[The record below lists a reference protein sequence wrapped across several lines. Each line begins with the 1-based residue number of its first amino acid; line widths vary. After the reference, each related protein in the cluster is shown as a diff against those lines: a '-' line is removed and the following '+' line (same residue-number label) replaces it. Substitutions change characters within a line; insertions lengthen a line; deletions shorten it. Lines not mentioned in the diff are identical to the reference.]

1 MAITPV
7 ELESLTTKSRFV
19 TLVQK
24 NNAGTYAIAGSDY
37 PLITADVNHV
47 RLHEGRAY
55 YVYKT
60 HKDTARLAVGASIDI
75 AIAFPAGVEAHAF
88 VDYQCGGETEVY
100 VYESPTTSGGT
111 SMSLHR
117 RNRVIN
123 TASQGVAVLNPTVTA
138 VGTEFY
144 SELIT
149 SAEGQGNRSGAG
161 GRGTSFEFILKPL
174 TTYLFR
180 LTNVNGS
187 SQMAEMR
194 IDWYE

>member
-1 MAITPV
+1 MN
-7 ELESLTTKSRFV
+7 TKSRHV
-19 TLVQK
+19 TL
-24 NNAGTYAIAGSDY
+24 TYMDKDEGQRVVGSPD
-37 PLITADVNHV
+37 PLPMADINHV

-60 HKDTARLAVGASIDI
+60 HKDTARLEVGASIDI

-111 SMSLHR
+111 SMTLHR

-187 SQMAEMR
+187 SQMAELR

>member
-1 MAITPV
+1 MAIQV
-7 ELESLTTKSRFV
+7 ERESVTTKSRFV
-19 TLVQK
+19 SPTYTDKDGVQQ
-24 NNAGTYAIAGSDY
+24 TVGSDRSL
-37 PLITADVNHV
+37 PTIDVNHL

-55 YVYKT
+55 YVYHT
-60 HKDTARLAVGASIDI
+60 HKDTGRLAVGSSINI
-75 AIAFPAGVEAHAF
+75 ALAFPAGVEAHAL

-111 SMSLHR
+111 AMTLHG

-149 SAEGQGNRSGAG
+149 SAEGTGNRSGSG

-187 SQMAEMR
+187 AQMAEMR

>member
-1 MAITPV
+1 MAIQV
-7 ELESLTTKSRFV
+7 ERESSTTKSRFV
-19 TLVQK
+19 SPTYTDKDGVQQV
-24 NNAGTYAIAGSDY
+24 IGSDRSM
-37 PLITADVNHV
+37 PIIDVNHL

-55 YVYKT
+55 YVYHT
-60 HKDTARLAVGASIDI
+60 HKDTGRLAVGSSINI
-75 AIAFPAGVEAHAF
+75 ALAFPAGVDAHAEI
-88 VDYQCGGETEVY
+88 DYQCGGEAEIY

-111 SMSLHR
+111 AMTLHR

-161 GRGTSFEFILKPL
+161 GRGISFEFILKPL

-180 LTNVNGS
+180 LTNVNGA

>member
-1 MAITPV
+1 MAITV
-7 ELESLTTKSRFV
+7 ERESLDTKSQHV
-19 TLVQK
+19 SLSYVDKNNVQTLV
-24 NNAGTYAIAGSDY
+24 GSEKALPIVD
-37 PLITADVNHV
+37 INHL

-55 YVYKT
+55 YVYHT
-60 HKDTARLAVGASIDI
+60 HKDASRLAVGSSINI
-75 AIAFPAGVEAHAF
+75 ALAFPAGVEAH
-88 VDYQCGGETEVY
+88 VSIDYQCGGETEVY

-111 SMSLHR
+111 SMTLHR

-123 TASQGVAVLNPTVTA
+123 TASQGVAVLNPTVSA

-149 SAEGQGNRSGAG
+149 SAEGQGNRSGSG
-161 GRGTSFEFILKPL
+161 GKGLSFEFILKPL

-187 SQMAEMR
+187 SQMAELR

>member
-60 HKDTARLAVGASIDI
+60 HKDTARLGVGASIDI
-75 AIAFPAGVEAHAF
+75 AIAFPAGVEAHAV

>member
-1 MAITPV
+1 
-7 ELESLTTKSRFV
+7 
-19 TLVQK
+19 
-24 NNAGTYAIAGSDY
+24 
-37 PLITADVNHV
+37 
-47 RLHEGRAY
+47 
-55 YVYKT
+55 VYKT
-60 HKDTARLAVGASIDI
+60 HPDNGRLAVGSSINI
-75 AIAFPAGVEAHAF
+75 AIAWPAGLEAHAF

-100 VYESPTTSGGT
+100 AYESSTTSGGT
-111 SMSLHR
+111 AMTLHR
-117 RNRVIN
+117 RNRVIT
-123 TASQGVAVLNPTVTA
+123 TASQAAAVLNPTVTA

-180 LTNVNGS
+180 LTNVNSS